1 MEYLGLKTMKEE
13 YANMLLSKD
22 TEKANRIFNSSTDTP
37 VTEPLEIHPE
47 EEIQKEI
54 IENQFTNIIVDMQS
68 LNYEV
73 LEATKNYTSLM
84 TDIVTRLN
92 AVDTALE
99 AERNR
104 IQDINIICG
113 NYNEFTTVKQI
124 KTSDVYGTVG
134 LLGDYIFT
142 AHTDNASVG
151 KFGVTFVEGNGF
163 AGNKFVYNNKEYAIN
178 NMNTSNEQNIYDGDP
193 LTIYEYSRLTSIG
206 NKTETTPAE
215 INFDKEEARCSI
227 NIRCEDTISMLH
239 LDMDSHVIL
248 EDVLY
253 SDDGIIYKSAWTTP
267 KEINNIN
274 QSYIDP
280 NYIYGTGVISFPPSQ
295 FIKLQLASNGAT
307 DDKLAFLFTDASNA
321 QQPIERTIELPNAKR
336 HVIRISDITA
346 HVGTF
351 SQGYLQTK
359 ELITNPVQSIAVFA
373 NEYIPEYFPDN
384 KIYIQYILTVN
395 GIDYDIVPI
404 NSEKTGTKVIRVS
417 NYSIIDDYVV
427 HINETIKSASL
438 KVVINTMD
446 SNVTPYVSNV
456 KICFGKIGDR
466 HELR

>member
-13 YANMLLSKD
+13 YVNMLLSKD

-54 IENQFTNIIVDMQS
+54 IENQFTDIIVDMQS

-104 IQDINIICG
+104 IQDMNIICG

-384 KIYIQYILTVN
+384 KTYIQYILTVN

>member
-54 IENQFTNIIVDMQS
+54 IENQFTDIIVDMQS

-104 IQDINIICG
+104 IQDMNIICG

-239 LDMDSHVIL
+239 LDMDSHIIL

-307 DDKLAFLFTDASNA
+307 NDKLAFLFTDASNA

-373 NEYIPEYFPDN
+373 NEYIPEYFTDN
-384 KIYIQYILTVN
+384 KTYIQYILTVN

>member
-104 IQDINIICG
+104 IQDMNIICG

-151 KFGVTFVEGNGF
+151 KFSVTFVEGNGF

-373 NEYIPEYFPDN
+373 NEYIPEYFSDN
-384 KIYIQYILTVN
+384 KTYIQYILTVN

-404 NSEKTGTKVIRVS
+404 NSEKKGTKVIRVS

-438 KVVINTMD
+438 KVVINTMN

>member
-13 YANMLLSKD
+13 YANMLLSKN
-22 TEKANRIFNSSTDTP
+22 TEKANRIFNSPTDTP

-54 IENQFTNIIVDMQS
+54 IENQFTDIIVDMQS

-104 IQDINIICG
+104 IQDMNIICG

-253 SDDGIIYKSAWTTP
+253 SDDGIIYKSAWATP

-307 DDKLAFLFTDASNA
+307 DDKLVFLFTDASNA

-384 KIYIQYILTVN
+384 KTYIQYILTVN

-404 NSEKTGTKVIRVS
+404 NSEKNGTKVIRVS

>member
-54 IENQFTNIIVDMQS
+54 IENQFTDIIVDMQS

-104 IQDINIICG
+104 IQDMNIICG

-373 NEYIPEYFPDN
+373 NEYIPEYFSDN
-384 KIYIQYILTVN
+384 KTYIQYILTVN